1 MCMIAAC
8 CVSAVAQST
17 DPSAAFAELQQQLQ
31 VQAQQIQDLQN
42 QLDSL
47 SESQVASSETSAA
60 SAAGSSSENHQ
71 LQVANQQQDSQ
82 TALPFGVFPASDDNS
97 CTPGSMLRVPLAMER
112 TFQQEC
118 GDSGSEA
125 QFQRLKF
132 YADYDNGFRIRPFDV
147 RQHPF
152 EIKANGWIQFR
163 HHSFISD
170 RPSWTDNAGVTR
182 VMENRSA
189 FDIERARM
197 SLSGFAVD
205 PRLTWFLQLDGD
217 TDGGHGVDFFDYWW
231 GWQLTDS
238 FQLQFGK
245 RKVPASRQWLLGARA
260 TRFIERPM
268 ANDFFRPDR
277 TVGVFGVGT
286 IGDRG
291 HYEVMVGNGYQTANL
306 PNSATDNQVTF
317 AGTHYIDPLGDYGQ
331 QLVDFDVARQPL
343 VRLGHSFVYS
353 PQASD
358 AAAQPLPEADF
369 LRLSD
374 GTRLTQ
380 TGALAPG
387 ATVSKYD
394 ITFYG
399 VDAALKWQG
408 WSFNSELFLR
418 WIDNVR
424 ATAPVPKSSLQQVGF
439 YVAGGYFLIPKKLDV
454 NVRYSQVTGD
464 FGTSS
469 EYAAGVNWYPLEKTQ
484 LKVSLDVTS
493 LDGSALHN
501 TTSDILAGDDGT
513 LIRTQIQA
521 EF

>member
-1 MCMIAAC
+1 MGLLAAC

-17 DPSAAFAELQQQLQ
+17 DSSAAFAELQKQLQ
-31 VQAQQIQDLQN
+31 AQAQQIQDLQN
-42 QLDSL
+42 RLNSL
-47 SESQVASSETSAA
+47 TEAPLVPSESSAA
-60 SAAGSSSENHQ
+60 SAADSSWN
-71 LQVANQQQDSQ
+71 NQQTQISKQPADAQPAS
-82 TALPFGVFPASDDNS
+82 PFGVFPAGDEES
-97 CTPGSMLRVPLAMER
+97 CTPGSLLRVPLAMER
-112 TFQQEC
+112 EFQLEC
-118 GDSGSEA
+118 GDSGNEV
-125 QFQRLKF
+125 QFRRLKF

-286 IGDRG
+286 LGDQG
-291 HYEVMVGNGYQTANL
+291 HYELMVGNGYQTANL
-306 PNSATDNQVTF
+306 PNSATDNQLTF
-317 AGTHYIDPLGDYGQ
+317 AGTHYVDPLGDYGP
-331 QLVDFDVARQPL
+331 QLVDFDGVCQPL

-358 AAAQPLPEADF
+358 AGAQPLPEVDF

-387 ATVSKYD
+387 VGVLEYD
-394 ITFYG
+394 IFFYG

-408 WSFNSELFLR
+408 WSVNSELFLR
-418 WIDNVR
+418 WIENIQ
-424 ATAPVPKSSLQQVGF
+424 ATAPVPQNSLQQVGF
-439 YVAGGYFLIPKKLDV
+439 YVAGGYFLIPRKLDL
-454 NVRYSQVTGD
+454 NIRYSQVSGEL
-464 FGTSS
+464 GTSS
-469 EYAAGVNWYPLEKTQ
+469 EYAAGVNWYPLGKTQ
-484 LKVSLDVTS
+484 LKLSLDVTS
-493 LDGSALHN
+493 LDGSALQN
-501 TTSDILAGDDGT
+501 TTSDILAGDNGT